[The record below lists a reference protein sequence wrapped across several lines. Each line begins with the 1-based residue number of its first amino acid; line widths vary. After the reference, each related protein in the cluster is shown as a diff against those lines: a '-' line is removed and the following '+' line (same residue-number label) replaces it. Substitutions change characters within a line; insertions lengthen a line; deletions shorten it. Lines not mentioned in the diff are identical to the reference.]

1 MATSVPKK
9 LLAIPMM
16 ALPLLLMSCGDKLP
30 VKATKPPVDLLSC
43 ADEPLSPVLT
53 PYEWDRVLQSPTV
66 QAAVDMMRAITG
78 KRDGATLSY
87 VLAMRAAY
95 GDCASKVAGVRS
107 WAEQLPGQ

>member
-1 MATSVPKK
+1 
-9 LLAIPMM
+9 
-16 ALPLLLMSCGDKLP
+16 

-43 ADEPLSPVLT
+43 AGEPLSPVLT

-95 GDCASKVAGVRS
+95 GDCKSSVDGIRAWSEA
-107 WAEQLPGQ
+107 LPD